1 MLFNCL
7 KRSTS
12 LSTNMENIQYL
23 LRQKISRYKVY
34 IYYPTFV
41 LKVIYINT
49 LNIHTH
55 SQKIRNILQVYDN
68 NPGKEEGEQEN

>member
-1 MLFNCL
+1 
-7 KRSTS
+7 
-12 LSTNMENIQYL
+12 MENIQYL

-49 LNIHTH
+49 LNIHTY